1 MNLKPL
7 ANRMI
12 IIPTDQ
18 GTEEIRTSGLI
29 TLKKEVPPST
39 RGKVLAVGDK
49 VSAEI
54 KVGDIVQY
62 GQHSGAPL
70 NWEGGEYLIM
80 RETELICV
88 L

>member
-7 ANRMI
+7 FNRMI
-12 IIPTDQ
+12 ILPLDQ
-18 GTEEIRTSGLI
+18 GREVKTASGLI
-29 TLKKEVPPST
+29 TLRDEIPPST
-39 RGKVLAVGDK
+39 RGKVISIGPK
-49 VSAEI
+49 VSNDV

-70 NWEGGEYLIM
+70 PWEGEDYLIM
-80 RETELICV
+80 RETELICI

>member
-7 ANRMI
+7 FNRMI
-12 IIPTDQ
+12 IQPLDQ
-18 GTEEIRTSGLI
+18 GREVTTASGLI
-29 TLKKEVPPST
+29 TLRDEIPPST
-39 RGKVLAVGDK
+39 RGKVLSIGPK
-49 VSAEI
+49 VTNDV
-54 KVGDIVQY
+54 KVGDVVQY

-70 NWEGGEYLIM
+70 HWEGEDYLIM